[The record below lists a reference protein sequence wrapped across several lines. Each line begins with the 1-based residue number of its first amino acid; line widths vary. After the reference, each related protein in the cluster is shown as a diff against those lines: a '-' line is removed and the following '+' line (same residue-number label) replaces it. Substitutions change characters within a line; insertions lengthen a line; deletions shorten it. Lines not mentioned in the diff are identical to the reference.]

1 MHLHIPESNFE
12 IINRRRIQNR
22 MSNSDAADD
31 MPCEAAWADVMVDT
45 DAVVPRYEPA
55 EMLKNL
61 MLPLDDAGADEML
74 INNEGDE
81 YEGDDMEQLCGCAQ
95 CEAAIHNFYP
105 DYLGMVK
112 RLSASEIDH
121 KTRSIRRTTSM
132 GYHLIQGFIDA
143 LWSTTATV
151 TGDGDHLYD
160 VWGVIQAAYF
170 CDSQLAIWKN
180 QLVARKIIRG

>member
-1 MHLHIPESNFE
+1 MHLHISESNFE

-22 MSNSDAADD
+22 MSNADAADD

-45 DAVVPRYEPA
+45 DAVVPSHEPA
-55 EMLKNL
+55 EMLK
-61 MLPLDDAGADEML
+61 DDGAAETL
-74 INNEGDE
+74 IGNNE
-81 YEGDDMEQLCGCAQ
+81 YEDDDDMELLCGCAQ
-95 CEAAIHNFYP
+95 CEAAIPEFYP
-105 DYLGMVK
+105 DYLGMIK

-121 KTRSIRRTTSM
+121 KTRSQRRTTSM

-151 TGDGDHLYD
+151 TGDGDDLYA

-180 QLVARKIIRG
+180 QLIARKVIRG